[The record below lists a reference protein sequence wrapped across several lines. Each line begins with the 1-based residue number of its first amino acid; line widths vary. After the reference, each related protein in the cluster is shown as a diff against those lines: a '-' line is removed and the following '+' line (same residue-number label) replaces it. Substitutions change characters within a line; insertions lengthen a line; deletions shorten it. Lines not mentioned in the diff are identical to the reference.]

1 MLVSP
6 SSLPLDPLSSLWIKP
21 TFRVTR
27 RMATGLFRH
36 FDRHEVS
43 TTERSAKGVGRVE
56 FVPVEC
62 NHVNVTTMMLTTRKL
77 PRLKYLEFLGS
88 STDTSV
94 PRTFKVLVS
103 RFRPP
108 ARSGDQVTP
117 EAARA
122 PRAVQWDRTAECCAS
137 DRHMRMDSTEL
148 PESSLQR
155 TEKRSGA
162 ASAASPK
169 RDMSSAIGG
178 ADTNTCRGSPCA
190 ISAGLGRRYWR
201 ALVCQ
206 QCCR

>member
-77 PRLKYLEFLGS
+77 PRLKVSGIPWELNRHVS
-88 STDTSV
+88 SSDIQGFGV
-94 PRTFKVLVS
+94 PF
-103 RFRPP
+103 PP
-108 ARSGDQVTP
+108 SSEIRGSGD
-117 EAARA
+117 ARGGPSS
-122 PRAVQWDRTAECCAS
+122 PRGAVGP
-137 DRHMRMDSTEL
+137 H
-148 PESSLQR
+148 
-155 TEKRSGA
+155 G
-162 ASAASPK
+162 
-169 RDMSSAIGG
+169 
-178 ADTNTCRGSPCA
+178 
-190 ISAGLGRRYWR
+190 
-201 ALVCQ
+201 
-206 QCCR
+206 

>member
-27 RMATGLFRH
+27 RMASGLFRH
-36 FDRHEVS
+36 IDRLEVS
-43 TTERSAKGVGRVE
+43 TTSCRSEVQGGWVE

-62 NHVNVTTMMLTTRKL
+62 NHVNVTT
-77 PRLKYLEFLGS
+77 RLKYLEFLGS

-94 PRTFKVLVS
+94 PRTFKVLFQPLVS

-108 ARSGDQVTP
+108 PRSGDQVTP

>member
-1 MLVSP
+1 MGVCT
-6 SSLPLDPLSSLWIKP
+6 KE
-21 TFRVTR
+21 RKGVTATVL
-27 RMATGLFRH
+27 MATNP
-36 FDRHEVS
+36 
-43 TTERSAKGVGRVE
+43 TA
-56 FVPVEC
+56 
-62 NHVNVTTMMLTTRKL
+62 N

-88 STDTSV
+88 STTRQFLGHS
-94 PRTFKVLVS
+94 RFLVS

-108 ARSGDQVTP
+108 PRSGDQVTP